1 MLLEYTDTKFTDK
14 EFDCGPAPN
23 FDKSCWFD
31 IKFDL
36 GLDFPNL
43 PYYKDGELIPHHVQL
58 NTLCGYLILIF
69 HYLPWIDNYNLLSF
83 FKVIST

>member
-43 PYYKDGELIPHHVQL
+43 PYYKDGK
-58 NTLCGYLILIF
+58 
-69 HYLPWIDNYNLLSF
+69 
-83 FKVIST
+83 FKLFAAKL

>member
-14 EFDCGPAPN
+14 EYDCGPPPN

-43 PYYKDGELIPHHVQL
+43 PYYKDGKLQKQRNVFML
-58 NTLCGYLILIF
+58 R
-69 HYLPWIDNYNLLSF
+69 
-83 FKVIST
+83 

>member
-14 EFDCGPAPN
+14 EYDCGPAPN
-23 FDKSCWFD
+23 FDKSCWFA

-43 PYYKDGELIPHHVQL
+43 PYYKDGK
-58 NTLCGYLILIF
+58 F
-69 HYLPWIDNYNLLSF
+69 KFFAANL
-83 FKVIST
+83 